1 MSNVTQKETKV
12 AKLKEITD
20 ENLIHDLLEK
30 ISKEEMVTV
39 SIVPTEKAKQLIWE
53 NHPIFLF
60 EVDHR
65 CGNERY
71 NAISV
76 IRDLLNIRYGD
87 WTRKKVEPLV
97 SFENTAKAV

>member
-1 MSNVTQKETKV
+1 MGNVTQEETKV

-20 ENLIHDLLEK
+20 ENLICDLLEK
-30 ISKEEMVTV
+30 ISKQEIVAV
-39 SIVPTEKAKQLIWE
+39 SISSTEKWKQLIWE
-53 NHPIFLF
+53 NNPIFLF

-65 CGNERY
+65 CGNEKY

-76 IRDLLNIRYGD
+76 IRDLLNLRYGD

-97 SFENTAKAV
+97 SFEKTAKAV